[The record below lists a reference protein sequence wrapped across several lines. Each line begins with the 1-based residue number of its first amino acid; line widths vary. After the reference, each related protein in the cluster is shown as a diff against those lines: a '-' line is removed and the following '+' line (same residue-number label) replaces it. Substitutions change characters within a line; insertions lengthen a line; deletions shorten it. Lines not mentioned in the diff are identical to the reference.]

1 MIRRRRP
8 VSASFAGYRFPPDVI
23 LLAVRWYLRYGLSY
37 RDVEELL
44 AERGVEVDHVTIYRW
59 VQRFTP
65 LVIEAARPCRHSV
78 GDRWFV
84 DETYVR
90 VAGVWRY
97 VYRAVD
103 QYGQVID
110 VFVSKRRN
118 VAAATKFFEMML
130 AGRGRPTDVT
140 TDLAAPLLRVV
151 DDLLPE
157 VLHDTTQYANSRIEC
172 DHGRLKSRLRPMR
185 GLRTDR
191 TASTVIR
198 GIAFVQ
204 NLRRGHYELGVEARH
219 VRLRVAAASMNSPTR
234 SDRTTRPH
242 RCAAPLDPPTQQRPV
257 ARVGATAHHSRLYPS
272 RLRRRPSG

>member
-1 MIRRRRP
+1 VLRRRRFESP
-8 VSASFAGYRFPPDVI
+8 SFAGFRFPPDVI

-44 AERGVEVDHVTIYRW
+44 AERGIEVDHVTIYRW

-110 VFVSKRRN
+110 VYVSRRRN
-118 VAAATKFFEMML
+118 IAAASTFFETML
-130 AGRGRPTDVT
+130 AGRDRPREVT

-151 DDLLPE
+151 DDLPPRRAPR
-157 VLHDTTQYANSRIEC
+157 HDAVCEQSDRMGPRTTQGTAPSDAGATDGSDSVDGDPRTCVHPEPAT
-172 DHGRLKSRLRPMR
+172 RP
-185 GLRTDR
+185 LRTR
-191 TASTVIR
+191 
-198 GIAFVQ
+198 
-204 NLRRGHYELGVEARH
+204 
-219 VRLRVAAASMNSPTR
+219 
-234 SDRTTRPH
+234 
-242 RCAAPLDPPTQQRPV
+242 
-257 ARVGATAHHSRLYPS
+257 
-272 RLRRRPSG
+272 RRRPPRTSTGRGRV

>member
-1 MIRRRRP
+1 VLRRRRLESP
-8 VSASFAGYRFPPDVI
+8 SFAGFRFPPDVI

-44 AERGVEVDHVTIYRW
+44 AERGIEVDHVTIYRW

-84 DETYVR
+84 DETYIR

-103 QYGQVID
+103 LYGQVID
-110 VFVSKRRN
+110 VYVSKRRN
-118 VAAATKFFEMML
+118 IAAATTFFETML
-130 AGRGRPTDVT
+130 AGRDRPREVT

-151 DDLLPE
+151 DDLLPD
-157 VLHDTTQYANSRIEC
+157 VLHDTTQYANNRIEW

-198 GIAFVQ
+198 GHAFIQ
-204 NLRRGHYELGVEARH
+204 NLRRGHYELGVDARH
-219 VRLRVAAASMNSPTR
+219 EGLRVAAAFDELT
-234 SDRTTRPH
+234 
-242 RCAAPLDPPTQQRPV
+242 AAI
-257 ARVGATAHHSRLYPS
+257 
-272 RLRRRPSG
+272 

>member
-1 MIRRRRP
+1 
-8 VSASFAGYRFPPDVI
+8 VSPSFAGFRFPPEVI

-90 VAGVWRY
+90 VAGVWRH

-103 QYGQVID
+103 QHGQVID
-110 VFVSKRRN
+110 VYVSKRRN
-118 VAAATKFFEMML
+118 IPAATRFFEMML
-130 AGRGRPTDVT
+130 AGRDRPKEVT

-151 DDLLPE
+151 DELLPD
-157 VLHDTTQYANSRIEC
+157 VLHDTTKYANNRIEW
-172 DHGRLKSRLRPMR
+172 DHGRLKARLHPMR

-198 GIAFVQ
+198 GHAFVQ

-219 VRLRVAAASMNSPTR
+219 DRLRVAAAF
-234 SDRTTRPH
+234 DE
-242 RCAAPLDPPTQQRPV
+242 L
-257 ARVGATAHHSRLYPS
+257 ATAI
-272 RLRRRPSG
+272 

>member
-1 MIRRRRP
+1 
-8 VSASFAGYRFPPDVI
+8 

-44 AERGVEVDHVTIYRW
+44 AERGIDVDHVTIYRW

-78 GDRWFV
+78 GERWFV

-110 VFVSKRRN
+110 VYVSRRRN
-118 VAAATKFFEMML
+118 IPATTRFFETML
-130 AGRGRPTDVT
+130 AGRDRPLEVT

-151 DDLLPE
+151 DELLPDAF
-157 VLHDTTQYANSRIEC
+157 HDTTQYANNRIEC
-172 DHGRLKSRLRPMR
+172 DHGRLKARLRPMR

-198 GIAFVQ
+198 GHAFVQ
-204 NLRRGHYELGVEARH
+204 NLRRGHYELGVEARRGCL
-219 VRLRVAAASMNSPTR
+219 RL
-234 SDRTTRPH
+234 
-242 RCAAPLDPPTQQRPV
+242 
-257 ARVGATAHHSRLYPS
+257 ATAFDELAIAI
-272 RLRRRPSG
+272 